1 MKPLEQGWNTI
12 ASWYDEYLQ
21 GDDTY
26 QAQVILPNVIR
37 MVAPHNGMRILDLA
51 CGQGYFARALAQTGA
66 QVVGIDASEDLL
78 GAADAQ
84 SHGLKIIYKK
94 GNVEKLD
101 EAHGVYDAAL
111 CVLALENIKNIQ
123 AMMGGVADAL
133 KSDGRLVLVML
144 HPAFRIPKHSDW
156 SYSKEHDIQY
166 RKVGKYLS
174 EVSIPIE
181 LHPHKGKA
189 SVTTTTYHRPMQWYM
204 KAFRNAGFAITN
216 MEEWISHKK
225 SQPGPR
231 QAAEDTARKEFPMFM
246 ALELRKII

>member
-1 MKPLEQGWNTI
+1 MRKLEQGWSNVAT
-12 ASWYDEYLQ
+12 WYDEYLK

-26 QAQVILPNVIR
+26 QAQVILPNVVR
-37 MVAPHNGMRILDLA
+37 MIAPENGMRILDLA

-66 QVVGIDASEDLL
+66 QVVGIDASAELL
-78 GAADAQ
+78 EAADAQ
-84 SHGLKIIYKK
+84 SNGLKIMYKQ

-101 EAHGVYDAAL
+101 EAYGVYDASL

-123 AMMGGVADAL
+123 AMMNGVSDAL
-133 KSDGRLVLVML
+133 KADGKLVLVML

-156 SYSKEHDIQY
+156 SYAKETDTQY

-181 LHPHKGKA
+181 LHPHKGSA
-189 SVTTTTYHRPMQWYM
+189 SITTTTYHRPMQWYM

-231 QAAEDTARKEFPMFM
+231 QAAEDAARKEFPMFL
-246 ALELRKII
+246 ALELKKL